1 MANQNGIDVVL
12 IDDVYFEAGRV
23 ERTESCLS
31 SVMMVIVSG
40 AVGLRG

>member
-1 MANQNGIDVVL
+1 LMV
-12 IDDVYFEAGRV
+12 VYFEGRTV

-31 SVMMVIVSG
+31 PVMTMIVSG